1 VGPREVYGLTAQVA
15 PLSGRPPDRCPDDVE
30 VALAGRRA
38 LWVVADLIKTFVIKP
53 HQDLGR
59 AGPVCP
65 FVPGSLERETLWL
78 APEKIADR
86 GMPEV
91 VELISGY
98 QRLFLDAQPT
108 DGDEATYKSIVVLF
122 TDLPA
127 VASASRSPSS
137 RWRGLRSAACF
148 SSARLGRARGLR
160 S

>member
-1 VGPREVYGLTAQVA
+1 LIGAR
-15 PLSGRPPDRCPDDVE
+15 DDVE

-38 LWVVADLIKTFVIKP
+38 VWVVSDRIKTSVFEP
-53 HQDLGR
+53 HQSLGR

-65 FVPGSLERETLWL
+65 FVPGSLEREILWL
-78 APEKIADR
+78 APEKIAYR
-86 GMPEV
+86 GVPEV

-108 DGDEATYKSIVVLF
+108 DGDEATCQSIVVLF

-127 VASASRSPSS
+127 VASASRSSS

-148 SSARLGRARGLR
+148 SSAGSDRPAG
-160 S
+160 

>member
-1 VGPREVYGLTAQVA
+1 LIGAR
-15 PLSGRPPDRCPDDVE
+15 DDVE
-30 VALAGRRA
+30 VALARRRA
-38 LWVVADLIKTFVIKP
+38 LWVVADWIKTFVIKP

-78 APEKIADR
+78 ASEKIADR
-86 GMPEV
+86 GVPEV

-108 DGDEATYKSIVVLF
+108 DGDEATYPVNR
-122 TDLPA
+122 
-127 VASASRSPSS
+127 RSLHRLAGGGECLQELVESLAWVEVGCLLLE
-137 RWRGLRSAACF
+137 R
-148 SSARLGRARGLR
+148 RLGRARGLR